1 MRLSFYL
8 FRESIT
14 TIADAVFKSDLREY
28 TQIPANPDLQ
38 FRAVAYVRERR
49 YQDAPDAIK
58 FISEGFQIEESR
70 YRRTTVNCIVFVE
83 TEGRVF
89 ALPFGARSVLANEHL
104 EPGFGLRVVANSID
118 SKLLKSVDSL
128 KVDNNVLQR
137 KTQVSKNTELED
149 FEIDTSAN
157 WIQAVSGKTN
167 DTNFG
172 GVAVTPEG
180 KPRLKTL
187 QGRDAL
193 SFTFGNTFKR
203 IGDQCRFLLQKFAE
217 TGYKDRFGFIDE
229 IKFLAAKDPI
239 VQTLEG
245 ILREKLLG
253 DIDEKIHVVYP
264 DIGESSHS
272 DGFIVQ
278 YGRKKVA
285 LEYLSVSQIKAFIR
299 MYSIEQHER
308 ITVFAVDQN
317 GEKIGAAYSLKDI
330 LIAEIDNHGS
340 TYVLLNN
347 AWCKIDNNYVAR
359 INTFIDGIDDFTTR
373 LTLPPLKKQKATETE
388 KAKFEREDNYNRRIA
403 ATPSRIKF
411 DKDNFQLGDHQKVE
425 ICDVLTKTNEYL
437 CVKKMNDS
445 ATLSH
450 LFSQASVSSLLLR
463 MSKEYRDKI
472 VTQCRTKWADFELSD
487 APCFVYAIPTE
498 KSGRLSQELFFFSKV
513 TLQIHA
519 REIASHGHKVAL
531 CKIGIEEVERLPA
544 EL

>member
-8 FRESIT
+8 FRENIT
-14 TIADAVFKSDLREY
+14 TIEDAISKSDLREY
-28 TQIPANPDLQ
+28 GDPIPANPDLP
-38 FRAVAYVRERR
+38 FRAIAYVRTRS
-49 YQDAPDAIK
+49 YQDAPDSIQ
-58 FISEGFQIEESR
+58 FISQGFTIEESR

-83 TEGRVF
+83 IEHRVF
-89 ALPFGARSVLANEHL
+89 ALPFGARSVLAYEHL

-137 KTQVSKNTELED
+137 KTQVSKNTELDD

-172 GVAVTPEG
+172 GVAVTLEG

-193 SFTFGNTFKR
+193 SFTFGNTFKK
-203 IGDQCRFLLQKFAE
+203 IGDQCRFLLEKFAE
-217 TGYKDRFGFIDE
+217 TGYQDRFGFIDE
-229 IKFLAAKDPI
+229 IKFLAAKDPV
-239 VQTLEG
+239 VQVLDG
-245 ILREKLLG
+245 ILKAKILG
-253 DIDEKIHVVYP
+253 DTEEKVHVVYP
-264 DIGESSHS
+264 DIGESVHS

-278 YGRKKVA
+278 CGRKKVG
-285 LEYLSVSQIKAFIR
+285 LEYLSLSQIKEFLHQ
-299 MYSIEQHER
+299 YSIEDYES
-308 ITVFAVDQN
+308 ISVFAVDQN
-317 GEKIGAAYSLKDI
+317 DEKVGATYALKDI
-330 LIAEIDNHGS
+330 LIAEIDYQS
-340 TYVLLNN
+340 ATYVLLNR
-347 AWCKIDNNYVAR
+347 AWCKIDNNYVTR
-359 INTFIDGIDDFTTR
+359 INTAVDEIEDFSNT
-373 LTLPPLKKQKATETE
+373 LSLPPLKKQKATETD
-388 KAKFEREDNYNRRIA
+388 KARFEREDDYNLRIA
-403 ATPSRIKF
+403 AASSRIKF

-425 ICDVLTKTNEYL
+425 ICDVLTKANQYL

-463 MSKEYRDKI
+463 MSDKYRDTI
-472 VTQCRTKWADFELSD
+472 VLKCRTKWPDFELSD
-487 APCFVYAIPTE
+487 SPYFVYAIPTE
-498 KSGRLSQELFFFSKV
+498 KEGRLSQALFFFSKV

-531 CKIGIEEVERLPA
+531 CKIGIDEVERL
-544 EL
+544 L